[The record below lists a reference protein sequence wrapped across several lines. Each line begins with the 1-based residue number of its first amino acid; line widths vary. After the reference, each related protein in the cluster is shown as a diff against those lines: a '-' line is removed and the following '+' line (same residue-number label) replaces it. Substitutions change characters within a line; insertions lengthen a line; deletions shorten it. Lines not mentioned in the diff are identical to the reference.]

1 MLIKNLNDY
10 IDNPRG
16 VIHVGAYEAEE
27 RKWYYENGF
36 EPIYY
41 IEANPQKFKIIQD
54 NIRIYENQYFIHQ
67 AISDLDGEMDFYVS
81 SNGQSSSL
89 LFPNNRPE
97 MYDNQSHTISDVI
110 KVKTRP
116 LKDVID
122 LFGIDVREI
131 NFLSIDTEG
140 SELSILKSLKGMISK
155 FEYIVCEYH
164 THENYIGC
172 PMVEDL
178 ILYVKQFGFEEVTRA
193 DSGEEWGDILFKR
206 K

>member
-1 MLIKNLNDY
+1 MLIKNLEQY
-10 IDNPRG
+10 ITRRSG

-27 RKWYYENGF
+27 RRWYYETGF
-36 EPIYY
+36 EPVYY

-54 NIRIYENQYFIHQ
+54 NIRVYENQYFIHQ
-67 AISDLDGEMDFYVS
+67 AISDVDGEMDFYIA

-97 MYDNQSHTISDVI
+97 IYDNQSHTISDVI

-116 LKDVID
+116 LKDVIAV
-122 LFGIDVREI
+122 FGIDMSQV
-131 NFLSIDTEG
+131 NFLNIDTEG
-140 SELSILKSLKGMISK
+140 SELMVLKSLGGLISK
-155 FEYIVCEYH
+155 FEYILCEYH

-172 PMVEDL
+172 PMVGDL
-178 ILYVKQFGFEEVTRA
+178 IKYVSQFGFEEVTRT